1 MENRDE
7 LIAGFLGFTKTDE
20 GWYDNKMLLP
30 QIAYDRNGG
39 NCFNELEFYD
49 SWDWIHP
56 ALQEIREYIDGT
68 PNGDSKYDAECIW
81 SDLVAT
87 FDMGACYEYVV
98 EFIEKISPSEVPTEI
113 ANKDIE
119 LMQGAL
125 LKIKGGEFNEWYDTL
140 SDEDKLIYTAAL
152 SNLNTLLQ
160 LTN

>member
-30 QIAYDRNGG
+30 QIVYDRNGG
-39 NCFNELEFYD
+39 NCFNELEFYE
-49 SWDWIHP
+49 SWDWLHP
-56 ALQEIREYIDGT
+56 ALQEIRECIDGKAD
-68 PNGDSKYDAECIW
+68 GVSKYEEERIW
-81 SDLVAT
+81 SDMVAE
-87 FDMGACYEYVV
+87 FDRYVCYEYVV
-98 EFIEKISPSEVPTEI
+98 EFIESYTSVESPTKIDVDE
-113 ANKDIE
+113 IE

-152 SNLNTLLQ
+152 TNLNTLLKF
-160 LTN
+160 TN